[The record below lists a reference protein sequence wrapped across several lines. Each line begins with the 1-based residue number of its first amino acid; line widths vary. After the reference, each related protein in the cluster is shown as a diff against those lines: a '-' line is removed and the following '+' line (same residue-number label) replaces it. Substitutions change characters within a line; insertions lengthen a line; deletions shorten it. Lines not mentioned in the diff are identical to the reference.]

1 MVLKSRVAVHWHYN
15 THVCYGAQRIVTM
28 LTITMS
34 YNTTGT
40 TFAHSC
46 TADHVLSVPHSNL
59 LPPLVSRF
67 ESCSLYHEA
76 TIKLINSENPHLL
89 CETLCVSLL
98 WPVRALSSTYVH
110 VCVESFKQVTWK
122 LLES

>member
-34 YNTTGT
+34 YNTT

-76 TIKLINSENPHLL
+76 TIKLINYKTHIYYVRVYVFRYLGH
-89 CETLCVSLL
+89 
-98 WPVRALSSTYVH
+98 RALSNTRM
-110 VCVESFKQVTWK
+110 C
-122 LLES
+122 